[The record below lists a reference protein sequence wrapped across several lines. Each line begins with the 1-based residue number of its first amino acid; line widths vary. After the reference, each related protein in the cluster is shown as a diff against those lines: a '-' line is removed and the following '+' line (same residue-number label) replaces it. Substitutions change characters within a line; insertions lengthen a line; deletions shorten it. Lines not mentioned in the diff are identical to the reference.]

1 MQPERSKGGD
11 NYQHVL
17 IRLRGSVGRA
27 RPEHDVAD
35 TREGSHQFRVRLENI
50 YLVRVF
56 TYIYILSRLIP
67 CSSYCCFLS
76 FSFTT
81 SNFDTVFVSLNLF
94 VKFFSPCF
102 L

>member
-35 TREGSHQFRVRLENI
+35 TREGSHRFRVR
-50 YLVRVF
+50 VREHLPGQGVYF
-56 TYIYILSRLIP
+56 FFFFSSRLIP
-67 CSSYCCFLS
+67 RSSYCCFLS

-81 SNFDTVFVSLNLF
+81 SNFDTVFISLNLF
-94 VKFFSPCF
+94 